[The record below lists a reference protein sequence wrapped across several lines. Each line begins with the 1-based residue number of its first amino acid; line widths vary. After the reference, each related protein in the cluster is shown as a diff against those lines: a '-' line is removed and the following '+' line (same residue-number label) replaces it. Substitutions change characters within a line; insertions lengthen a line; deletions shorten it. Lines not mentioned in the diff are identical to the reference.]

1 MFSLEFW
8 LATEALLG
16 VAAGVCLA
24 IPAIRMTRAL
34 MQIQE
39 IDNDPA
45 PDQEVLTDLASRW
58 SESAKAFLGRWDR
71 LDHILIHVGFAAFVI
86 SSLIKLGVVWL
97 A

>member
-8 LATEALLG
+8 LAAEALLS

-39 IDNDPA
+39 IDKDPM
-45 PDQEVLTDLASRW
+45 PDQEAIADLASRW
-58 SESAKAFLGRWDR
+58 SESAKALLGRWDR
-71 LDHILIHVGFAAFVI
+71 LDHFLIYVGFATFVA